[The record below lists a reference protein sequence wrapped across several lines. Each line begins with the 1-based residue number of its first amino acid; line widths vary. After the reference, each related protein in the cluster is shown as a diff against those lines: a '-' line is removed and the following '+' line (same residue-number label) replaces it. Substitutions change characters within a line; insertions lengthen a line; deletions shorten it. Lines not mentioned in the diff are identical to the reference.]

1 MGENGQ
7 FNIFEFG
14 NMLEGFKNKFFEL
27 YKDFGEIYKSKDPD
41 KELTDA
47 KNDIALYDEEIK
59 SEEEKASSGE
69 RVNRVRIL
77 QIQRVYKPK
86 ILEKIGVES
95 VDELNEKI
103 DNHKRDY
110 ENKMTDWRKR
120 HIDALNELYTF
131 VDQSIPGI
139 KAYTDAINNSA
150 ESLVGKE
157 NVSEAIMDSFDG
169 LDKIIVP
176 LSNLRDRL
184 KKQENSLTASVEK
197 ELDERN
203 RKKDRG
209 NITPENY
216 KSSYMEDINE
226 ILLAVEEMK
235 PIVGAYNITEEIVE
249 AALGLYISSREVG
262 MVKDLLTQ
270 LLEEEQ
276 TVQEN

>member
-184 KKQENSLTASVEK
+184 KNQENSLTASVEK